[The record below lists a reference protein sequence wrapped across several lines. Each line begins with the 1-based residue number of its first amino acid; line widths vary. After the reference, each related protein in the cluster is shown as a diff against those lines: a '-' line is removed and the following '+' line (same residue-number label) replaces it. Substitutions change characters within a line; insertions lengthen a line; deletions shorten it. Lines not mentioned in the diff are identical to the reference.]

1 MKKNKIE
8 PVLLRFALVAVGLI
22 SIVGVYLSI
31 PQQISIA
38 SVDTKNEA
46 CLALNSA
53 ANANMDCTNTDTAEA
68 AASTEAEKG
77 LSELIKTGVSIVSLL
92 VGAVSV
98 IMIIVGG
105 FKYVTSN
112 GDANQTKSAK
122 DTVMY
127 ALIGLL
133 LVGFAQT
140 LVRFVW
146 SKT

>member
-22 SIVGVYLSI
+22 SIVGACLSI

-68 AASTEAEKG
+68 AASTNAEKG
-77 LSELIKTGVSIVSLL
+77 LSELIKSGVSIVSLL

-122 DTVMY
+122 DTVTY